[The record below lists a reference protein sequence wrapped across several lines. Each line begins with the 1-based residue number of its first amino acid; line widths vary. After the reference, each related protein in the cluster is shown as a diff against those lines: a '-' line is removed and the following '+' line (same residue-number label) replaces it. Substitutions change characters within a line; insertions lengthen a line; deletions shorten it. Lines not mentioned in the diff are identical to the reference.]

1 MAFDARL
8 AMLKQYFGY
17 DRFLGGQEQAVDT
30 LLAGRD
36 LLAVMPTGAGK
47 SICFQLPAL
56 CLPGITLVV
65 SPLISLMADQV
76 MALRQAGVSAAY
88 LNRSL
93 TERQYALALQYARMG
108 RYKLIYVAPERL
120 QTPGFLDFAR
130 QADISLRHCQQCLR
144 ISRTLVFS
152 DILAFLI
159 RQVLFSQ
166 SLLSLLINMS
176 HGKHR
181 RALFLRHRMTAV
193 FR

>member
-56 CLPGITLVV
+56 CLPGTTLVV

-108 RYKLIYVAPERL
+108 RYKLIYVAPSGCRRPAFSAL
-120 QTPGFLDFAR
+120 PGR
-130 QADISLRHCQQCLR
+130 RT
-144 ISRTLVFS
+144 SRCWLWT
-152 DILAFLI
+152 
-159 RQVLFSQ
+159 RP
-166 SLLSLLINMS
+166 
-176 HGKHR
+176 
-181 RALFLRHRMTAV
+181 TASASGGRTSAPAIWRSPP
-193 FR
+193 F